1 MFHVFAQ
8 VTISLF
14 LNIANRTYLHPIIWM
29 FSRKFALHM
38 NKQEIHAEI
47 EKPLEI
53 SEGTIQGNEPLN
65 SLPNWNYLAVI
76 AFIAYADDRF
86 GVLISAD
93 NLAKATTV
101 SDLVQLIPEAG
112 K

>member
-1 MFHVFAQ
+1 
-8 VTISLF
+8 
-14 LNIANRTYLHPIIWM
+14 
-29 FSRKFALHM
+29 M
-38 NKQEIHAEI
+38 NKQEIHTKL
-47 EKPLEI
+47 EKLLEI

-65 SLPNWNYLAVI
+65 SLPNLNSLAII
-76 AFIAYADDRF
+76 AFIAYVDDRF

-101 SDLVQLIPEAG
+101 SDLVQLIPDAG